1 LKYLRLKSRAIRV
14 NPEGP
19 GAAQACGEWPR
30 SITAMMTKNKST
42 DGIRDSA
49 GRNMMR
55 ASLAVP
61 VPRAKRAQVRVCHE
75 AKKITQFRDVQ
86 LAVLIAIGHLELRLD
101 KTQQLSLAYL
111 AVIAASALFGVFRHS
126 E

>member
-1 LKYLRLKSRAIRV
+1 MIVVLQSSADSKVHRPSIPAHSPLKYLRLKSRAIRV

-42 DGIRDSA
+42 DGIRDNA

-55 ASLAVP
+55 A
-61 VPRAKRAQVRVCHE
+61 
-75 AKKITQFRDVQ
+75 
-86 LAVLIAIGHLELRLD
+86 
-101 KTQQLSLAYL
+101 
-111 AVIAASALFGVFRHS
+111 
-126 E
+126 